1 MVFRSISLTYSH
13 LQLVYKFV
21 WYDVGRDDKVK
32 AEIER
37 AVAVAQLKT
46 ERGLDNLSSA
56 MCTKMERQEGMLRN
70 LYLRN

>member
-1 MVFRSISLTYSH
+1 M
-13 LQLVYKFV
+13 